1 MKNILL
7 HVCCAP
13 CLIYP
18 YQYLTDKGFKVV
30 NYFYNPNIHPY
41 SEYKERL
48 KSLKN
53 YTQKNNLD
61 LLIEDGYEIEDF
73 FLKIKDNT
81 IEPERCNLCW
91 QMRLEKTALKA
102 KELGIDTFT
111 TTLLVSPY
119 QDQMA
124 IKGIGEGIAK
134 EQGLNFYY
142 HDFSLMFKQAH
153 DEAKELGM
161 YLQKYCGCLYSER
174 ARYLKQ
180 YRKSNG

>member
-18 YQYLTDKGFKVV
+18 YQYLTDAGFKVV

-48 KSLKN
+48 KSLKD
-53 YTQKNNLD
+53 YIEKNNFGLVVEEGYS
-61 LLIEDGYEIEDF
+61 LEDYF
-73 FLKIKDNT
+73 SKIKDKT
-81 IEPERCNLCW
+81 EEPERCHLCW
-91 QMRLEKTALKA
+91 QARLERTAIKT
-102 KELGIDTFT
+102 KELGLDTFT

-119 QDQMA
+119 QDQIA
-124 IKGIGEGIAK
+124 IKEIGEKIAK
-134 EQGLNFYY
+134 KQGLHFYY
-142 HDFSLMFKQAH
+142 HDFSKGFKQAH
-153 DEAKELGM
+153 DRAKELGM

-180 YRKSNG
+180 YRKRNE